1 LVRLPIFDEAVFLQ
15 GPIQWAPSLTA
26 ATAVSIEEGIAL
38 GIRVLVIDVGGTHV
52 KVIATGIR
60 TRIEINSGDQMTAA
74 QMVRDVRAATK
85 QWSYDAVSIGFPGP
99 VAHDKPLAEPH
110 NLGTGWVGFDFAKA
124 LGKPVKILNDAAM
137 QALGSYQGGRMLFLG
152 LGTGLGAAMI
162 LDGVTAPLEL
172 AHLPYKNKRTYE
184 EYVGAAGLAKRGK
197 KRWRKSVLDVIDRLR
212 AAMLCD
218 YVVLGGGN
226 AKLME
231 ELPEGV
237 VLGSNENAFAGGFRL
252 WNLDKRVSTE
262 VPDVARSGTRLM
274 AAAAAERHR
283 KAIIGK

>member
-1 LVRLPIFDEAVFLQ
+1 LDIK
-15 GPIQWAPSLTA
+15 I
-26 ATAVSIEEGIAL
+26 
-38 GIRVLVIDVGGTHV
+38 LVIDVGGTHV

-60 TRIEINSGDQMTAA
+60 TPTKINSGDQMSAA

-85 QWSYDAVSIGFPGP
+85 RWSYDAVSIGFPGP
-99 VAHDKPLAEPH
+99 VAHDRPLAEPH
-110 NLGTGWVGFDFAKA
+110 NLGAGWVDFDFAKA

-197 KRWRKSVLDVIDRLR
+197 KRWRRSVLDVIDRLR

-226 AKLME
+226 AKLLG

-237 VLGSNENAFAGGFRL
+237 VLGSNENAFTGGFRL
-252 WNLDKRVSTE
+252 WNLDKHASTE
-262 VPDVARSGTRLM
+262 MPDIARSGMRSMTM
-274 AAAAAERHR
+274 AAAARHSQ
-283 KAIIGK
+283 ALNGK

>member
-1 LVRLPIFDEAVFLQ
+1 LDKK
-15 GPIQWAPSLTA
+15 
-26 ATAVSIEEGIAL
+26 
-38 GIRVLVIDVGGTHV
+38 VLVIDVGGTHV
-52 KVIATGIR
+52 KVIATGI
-60 TRIEINSGDQMTAA
+60 TTPTKISSGTEMTAS
-74 QMVRDVRAATK
+74 QMVQDVRAATK
-85 QWSYDAVSIGFPGP
+85 QWTYDAISIGFPGP

-110 NLGTGWVGFDFAKA
+110 NLGTGWVDFDFARA

-184 EYVGAAGLAKRGK
+184 EYVGAAGLAERGK
-197 KRWRKSVLDVIDRLR
+197 KRWRKNVLDVIDRLR

-226 AKLME
+226 AKLLE

-237 VLGSNENAFAGGFRL
+237 VLGSNENAFTGGFRL
-252 WNLDKRVSTE
+252 WNLNEQASTE
-262 VPDVARSGTRLM
+262 MPDIARTGTRSMTAAVAR
-274 AAAAAERHR
+274 RHQ
-283 KAIIGK
+283 ALIGR

>member
-1 LVRLPIFDEAVFLQ
+1 LDIK
-15 GPIQWAPSLTA
+15 
-26 ATAVSIEEGIAL
+26 
-38 GIRVLVIDVGGTHV
+38 VLVIDVGGTHV
-52 KVIATGIR
+52 KAVATGMK
-60 TRIEINSGDQMTAA
+60 TPVKINSGVQMSAA

-85 QWSYDAVSIGFPGP
+85 QWSYDVVSIGFPGP
-99 VAHDKPLAEPH
+99 VAHNRPLAEPH
-110 NLGTGWVGFDFAKA
+110 NLGTGWVDFDFAKA

-137 QALGSYQGGRMLFLG
+137 QALGSYQGGHMLFLG

-172 AHLPYKNKRTYE
+172 AHLPYKNERTYE

-226 AKLME
+226 AKLLE
-231 ELPEGV
+231 KLPEGV
-237 VLGSNENAFAGGFRL
+237 VLGSNEDAFTGGFRL
-252 WNLDKRVSTE
+252 WNLNKLASTE
-262 VPDVARSGTRLM
+262 MPDVARSGTRPM
-274 AAAAAERHR
+274 AAAAAARHCQ
-283 KAIIGK
+283 ALIGK